1 MTVADDL
8 FTPTIA
14 PAAYEAR
21 RPPWRPQSLIFPA
34 AFGGPTAVTV
44 LALVNGRRLGA
55 SRPAHLAVLGTG
67 LAGLVA
73 RLTITLAFFD
83 DGGNRPVRLIGAL
96 AGGLVWLVAA
106 ATQKRLF
113 RAYELR
119 GGQPASLWLPGLGAV
134 FVLGFAE
141 AVLVFLVAVA

>member
-1 MTVADDL
+1 MADDL

-34 AFGGPTAVTV
+34 VFGGPAAVTV
-44 LALVNGRRLGA
+44 LALVNGRRLGV
-55 SRPAHLAVLGTG
+55 SRPAQLAMLGAG

-73 RLTITLAFFD
+73 RLTITLAIFD
-83 DGGNRPVRLIGAL
+83 EEADRPVRLVGAL
-96 AGGLVWLVAA
+96 AGGLVWLAAA
-106 ATQKRLF
+106 ATQKRPF

-119 GGQPASLWLPGLGAV
+119 GGRPASLWLPGLTAV
-134 FVLGFAE
+134 LLLGFAE
-141 AVLVFLVAVA
+141 TVLVFLVAGA